1 MKMTGRKLNK
11 RGIVSL
17 VLLLSLIMMPVSAVI
32 VHISHGTAV
41 SHVWLH
47 LHVIFAVTFT
57 VAGIY
62 HVVYNWRTLK
72 SYLFKVI

>member
-1 MKMTGRKLNK
+1 MKTSVKKINK
-11 RGIVSL
+11 RRII
-17 VLLLSLIMMPVSAVI
+17 SLILLFSLFMMPVSAII
-32 VHISHGTAV
+32 VHILHGKAIGH
-41 SHVWLH
+41 SWLH

-72 SYLFKVI
+72 SYLFKI